1 MRRFAPALAVA
12 VVVAALL
19 VSGRAAGG
27 DGRDGAEPLGPGVVT
42 VELGVH
48 YSKFSSSRIDVV
60 PGTTVRFVVTNDDP
74 INHEL
79 IVGDA
84 EVHRRHELGTE
95 AAHPP
100 RPGEVT
106 VPPGEVRTT
115 TFTFDEPGSV
125 LFACHLPGH
134 FAYGM
139 QGHVVVAAS

>member
-1 MRRFAPALAVA
+1 MRRFAPALVVA

-27 DGRDGAEPLGPGVVT
+27 DGRDRTDALGPGAVT
-42 VELGVH
+42 VELQVR
-48 YSKFSSSRIDVV
+48 YSRFSASRIDVV
-60 PGTTVRFVVTNDDP
+60 PGTTVRFVVSNGDP

-100 RPGEVT
+100 RPGEVS
-106 VPPGEVRTT
+106 VPPGEVAAT

-139 QGHVVVAAS
+139 KGRVVVAG